1 MIYKSASL
9 RPKSSES
16 ASSGSRSVDKSY
28 LIMTFEGQAA
38 KPSKIKSVMKWWS
51 KCISM
56 VIAKTASRNVA
67 LKSAK
72 LVESVFAG
80 QSVVQTR
87 QVAME
92 DISSE
97 VDFED
102 LGRNADLYIFNQ

>member
-1 MIYKSASL
+1 MEQIRQK
-9 RPKSSES
+9 
-16 ASSGSRSVDKSY
+16 
-28 LIMTFEGQAA
+28 LITFEGRA

-67 LKSAK
+67 FKSDK
-72 LVESVFAG
+72 LVEALFEG

-92 DISSE
+92 GISFDDA
-97 VDFED
+97 DFED
-102 LGRNADLYIFNQ
+102 LGRNADLYIFNQDNRQD